1 MPWTIETL
9 KFDLLS
15 VEAFIDKLV
24 TVFNRDYANAL
35 AHYSQGETLR
45 GLQAIRT
52 ARQVSQQWPV
62 LNLLPAGNDPAMSED
77 AAKLSESQRVLCEWE
92 TVARV
97 PDTLA
102 RHLNRYVTAG
112 RSVLYEM
119 SKADLTDGVAQ
130 GRRTGLNWDVSSER
144 YGERF
149 YESENLW
156 TMVGSVVLTIR
167 YTEGRSN
174 GN

>member
-1 MPWTIETL
+1 MPWSAETI

-15 VEAFIDKLV
+15 VEWFIDKLV
-24 TVFNRDYANAL
+24 AVFTRDYANAL
-35 AHYSQGETLR
+35 AHYSPSETLR

-62 LNLLPAGNDPAMSED
+62 LNLLPGGSDPAMSED
-77 AAKLSESQRVLCEWE
+77 AARIAESQRILCEWE

-102 RHLNRYVTAG
+102 RHINRYVTAG

-119 SKADLTDGVAQ
+119 SKTDLTTGIAQ
-130 GRRTGLNWDVSSER
+130 GRRTGLSWNVSSER

-149 YESENLW
+149 YEAENLW
-156 TMVGSVVLTIR
+156 TMVGSVVLTIN
-167 YTEGRSN
+167 YWEGRRN
-174 GN
+174 G